1 MWLPLRS
8 RQRARTKAKRE
19 DGKGELFEQFYFDDW
34 MYLLDADRLINR
46 AEISKIRYFA
56 GRGDPLYRAA
66 ALTADATNGS

>member
-1 MWLPLRS
+1 MWQPLRS

-46 AEISKIRYFA
+46 AEISKFGISL
-56 GRGDPLYRAA
+56 GEVILYIERQP
-66 ALTADATNGS
+66 